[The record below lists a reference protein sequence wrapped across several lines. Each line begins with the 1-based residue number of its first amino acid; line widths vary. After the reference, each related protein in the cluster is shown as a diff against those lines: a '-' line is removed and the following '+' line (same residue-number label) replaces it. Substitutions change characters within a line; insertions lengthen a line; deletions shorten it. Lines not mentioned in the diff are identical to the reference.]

1 MSHHHTNRWK
11 PALFRA
17 FVTNKYYANRDEYHD
32 VGEEQP
38 YTFAEYYRS
47 NIADLKK
54 SFRKHKK
61 EVDKTYS

>member
-1 MSHHHTNRWK
+1 MSHAHSNRWK

-17 FVTNKYYANRDEYHD
+17 FVTNQYYANRDEYHD
-32 VGEEQP
+32 IGQQHP
-38 YTFAEYYRS
+38 YTFEEYYRN
-47 NIADLKK
+47 NINDLKE